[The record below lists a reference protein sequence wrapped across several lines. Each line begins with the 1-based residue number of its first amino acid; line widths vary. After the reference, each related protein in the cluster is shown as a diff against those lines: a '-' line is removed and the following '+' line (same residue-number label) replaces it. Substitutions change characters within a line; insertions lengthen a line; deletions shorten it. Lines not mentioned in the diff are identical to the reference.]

1 MSRCYTQI
9 TLTDR
14 RRLYHL
20 VSAKVPINEMARQL
34 GRHRSTIYREIR
46 RNTFRDRELP
56 DYDGYYSTVAHDISR
71 DRRRGL
77 RKLRRYPAL
86 RTEIINQLEARWSP
100 EQIAGRL
107 LTDGLSRIR
116 VCKETIYRFIYS
128 KEDYELGLYRY
139 LPEARRKR
147 RPMHSRKP
155 RDGAFPVTHRISQRP
170 DFVGDRSRFGHWEG
184 DLLIFE
190 RPLGHA
196 NVTTLVERKS
206 RYTVLI
212 KNPSRHSRP
221 IMDKIIRAFSPL
233 PAFARQSFTFDRGTE
248 FAGFRALEDAIGARS
263 WFCDPSAPWQKGT
276 VENTNKRIRRYLPGT
291 TDLAA
296 VSQSDLLQLTRHIN
310 SQPRKCLGYRTP
322 AEIFMAHLQ
331 DET

>member
-1 MSRCYTQI
+1 MI
-9 TLTDR
+9 
-14 RRLYHL
+14 
-20 VSAKVPINEMARQL
+20 
-34 GRHRSTIYREIR
+34 
-46 RNTFRDRELP
+46 
-56 DYDGYYSTVAHDISR
+56 
-71 DRRRGL
+71 
-77 RKLRRYPAL
+77 KLRRHPAL

-107 LTDGLSRIR
+107 QSDGFGRIR

-128 KEDYELGLYRY
+128 KEDYALGLYQY

-147 RPMHSRKP
+147 RPMRSRKS
-155 RDGAFPVTHRISQRP
+155 RDGAFPSTHRISQRP
-170 DFVGDRSRFGHWEG
+170 DFIGDRSKFGHWEG

-212 KNPSRHSRP
+212 KNPSRHSGP
-221 IMDKIIRAFSPL
+221 IMDKIVRAFSLL

-248 FAGFRALEDAIGARS
+248 FAGFRALEEGIGACS

-276 VENTNKRIRRYLPGT
+276 VENTNKRIRRFLPGS
-291 TDLAA
+291 TDLAV
-296 VSQSDLLQLTRHIN
+296 VSQRDLLHLTRHIN
-310 SQPRKCLGYRTP
+310 DQPRKCLGYRTP
-322 AEIFMAHLQ
+322 AEVFMAHLQ
-331 DET
+331 EGG